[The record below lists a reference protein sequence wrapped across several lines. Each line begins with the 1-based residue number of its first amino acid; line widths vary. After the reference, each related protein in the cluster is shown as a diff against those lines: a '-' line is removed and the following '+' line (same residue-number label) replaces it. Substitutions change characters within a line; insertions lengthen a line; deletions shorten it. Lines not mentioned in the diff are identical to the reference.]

1 MSVMALAGVIGQQHL
16 YATNMQQS
24 DEDNGLEWM
33 QHCNPDAQIN
43 GTGARDGSE
52 YGAAVMFS
60 KEFLKDYN
68 GKEISAVAIAL
79 RYAWNNLTLYIRE
92 GDDISTATEIHKQSI
107 DKLGYGWNYI
117 KLDKTIRINSDK
129 GLSIE
134 YRGNSYEGCVGFDG
148 SQMAE
153 KGTFFIYKAGKY
165 TDSYYYGTVLI
176 RALVGGDPEQLANF
190 VTPSKVEGLDGEVSA
205 GSTMEAKLKM
215 QNNSFSEVSSVSIS
229 YTYNGETVTED
240 VTYDTPIKPYS
251 EFEHTLSIKADKFNG
266 EQTITIEVTKVNGQ
280 PNTSD
285 KVLEKKFIIAGG
297 LDADDLVWVE
307 HCDPKGEITGIG
319 DSKGEEFRAAARFN
333 NDILGKFIGNE
344 LSGAAIALTDRWENV
359 TLAIK
364 KGESIEKAEDVSTQV
379 IPYMSKGW
387 NYVKIGNPVE
397 IVAGENLYVEFRGK
411 CYGTIV
417 GIETVNKAEKECSYM
432 YTLGNYTDVST
443 ANLGNIM
450 IRALVNGNTER
461 LSNMVT
467 LNSVEGIPATASAN
481 TDIDVILNMQNNS
494 YDKVSEITVSY
505 IAGSDVKTENVTLEP
520 AIEPFSTFSHKI
532 TVNTGKMNREISL
545 SFSVPN
551 VNGAEN
557 EIKGL
562 ISQTM
567 TITEGED
574 YGKMEWIQYCD
585 PTVGIAGMG
594 GEDGTETGAA
604 IRFSKEFLADHVD
617 KEISAVAI
625 GLNTD
630 WKELT
635 LIVKKGD
642 DIATAA
648 DILTQE
654 IKHLGAGWNY
664 VKLEHPIKIEGDEAI
679 SIFYKAVCHGYNV
692 GLDLSSGL
700 KAEEGCSYKY
710 SKGTFTDLSKMKIGN
725 VMIRALVSGNPDNL
739 ASCVALSEINGVP
752 EYTPQNSNFET
763 EFVMNNNSFS
773 PVTDIEIAYT
783 IGEET
788 KTEMVKFDTPIEPY
802 SPFRYTM
809 PIQIGTEDVELT
821 FSIAKVNGKEN
832 IMPKTIK
839 KSVMVYEE
847 GTEGER
853 VILIEKFTGQACSI
867 CPSGEKYIQAAI
879 KGQEERVARID
890 HHYGYKEDIF
900 TIEAS
905 KKLGQF
911 FGVNGAPQCMMDR
924 TIPEDGD
931 SPIFHPAQLTG
942 TQVFQELQKPVL
954 VSLNIK
960 TTYNESTRELTVNI
974 EGTSDVDIKDKRIS
988 VVLTQSGYVAYQA
1001 YGGEDYVHNDFP
1013 IVYLTEYNGDAV
1025 TMNND
1030 KTYNMN
1036 FECTIPE
1043 SISNDNGNITVDLS
1057 KLKIVAFISSWN
1069 GKEKSEVMNAAF
1081 INFDPKISVDIT
1093 PATTPSFTVRDG
1105 KVVAGA
1111 ECQSLRVYSLN
1122 GMEVKNDRLP
1132 AGIYIVKAIC
1142 NGDTYTGKVAM
1153 R

>member
-1 MSVMALAGVIGQQHL
+1 MEGIEG
-16 YATNMQQS
+16 
-24 DEDNGLEWM
+24 
-33 QHCNPDAQIN
+33 
-43 GTGARDGSE
+43 
-52 YGAAVMFS
+52 
-60 KEFLKDYN
+60 
-68 GKEISAVAIAL
+68 EI
-79 RYAWNNLTLYIRE
+79 
-92 GDDISTATEIHKQSI
+92 
-107 DKLGYGWNYI
+107 
-117 KLDKTIRINSDK
+117 
-129 GLSIE
+129 
-134 YRGNSYEGCVGFDG
+134 
-148 SQMAE
+148 
-153 KGTFFIYKAGKY
+153 
-165 TDSYYYGTVLI
+165 
-176 RALVGGDPEQLANF
+176 PAN
-190 VTPSKVEGLDGEVSA
+190 
-205 GSTMEAKLKM
+205 STMEAKLKM
-215 QNNSFSEVSSVSIS
+215 QNNSFSEVSSISIS
-229 YTYNGETVTED
+229 YSYNGETVTED

-251 EFEHTLSIKADKFNG
+251 EFEHTFSIKADKFNG
-266 EQTITIEVTKVNGQ
+266 EQTIKFEVTKVNGQ
-280 PNTSD
+280 TNASD
-285 KVLEKKFIIAGG
+285 KVLEKKIKISGG

-307 HCDPKGEITGIG
+307 HCDPKGEMTGIG
-319 DSKGEEFRAAARFN
+319 LNGGKEFRAAARFN

-344 LSGAAIALTDRWENV
+344 LSGAAIALTGRWENV
-359 TLAIK
+359 TVAIK
-364 KGESIEKAEDVSTQV
+364 KGDAIDKAEDISTQE
-379 IPYMSKGW
+379 IPYLEKGW
-387 NYVKIGNPVE
+387 NYIKLENPVE
-397 IVAGENLYVEFRGK
+397 IIADEDIYLEFRGK
-411 CYGTIV
+411 CYETIV
-417 GIETVNKAEKECSYM
+417 GIETENKAEKECSYIC
-432 YTLGNYTDVST
+432 TLGNYTDVST

-450 IRALVNGNTER
+450 IRALVNGNTDK

-467 LNSVEGIPATASAN
+467 LDSIEGVPATATADS
-481 TDIDVILNMQNNS
+481 DIEVTMNMKNNS

-505 IAGSDVKTENVTLEP
+505 IAGSDVKTENVTFEP
-520 AIEPFSTFSHKI
+520 AIEPFSTFSHKV

-562 ISQTM
+562 ISQNM

-574 YGKMEWIQYCD
+574 YGEMEWIQYCD
-585 PTVGIAGMG
+585 PTVGIGGMG
-594 GEDGTETGAA
+594 GEEGKESGAA
-604 IRFSKEFLADHVD
+604 IRFSKEFLADHID

-625 GLNTD
+625 GLYSD
-630 WKELT
+630 WEELT

-642 DIATAA
+642 DIATAT
-648 DILTQE
+648 DIMTQE
-654 IKHLGAGWNY
+654 IKRLGAGWNY
-664 VKLEHPIKIEGDEAI
+664 VKLAHPIKIEGDESI
-679 SIFYKAVCHGYNV
+679 SILYKAICRKYFV
-692 GLDLSSGL
+692 GIDMSSGI
-700 KAEEGCSYKY
+700 KAEEGCSYRY
-710 SKGTFTDLSKMKIGN
+710 SKGTFTDLSKFNTGN
-725 VMIRALVSGNPDNL
+725 VMMRALVSGNPDNL
-739 ASCVALSEINGVP
+739 ASCVALSEVNGIP
-752 EYTPQNSNFET
+752 EYTPENSNLEA
-763 EFVMNNNSFS
+763 EFMMNNNSFS

-788 KTEMVKFDTPIEPY
+788 KTEIVKFDTPIEPY

-911 FGVNGAPQCMMDR
+911 FGVNGAPQCMMNR

-960 TTYNESTRELTVNI
+960 TTYNESTRELTVNV

-1001 YGGEDYVHNDFP
+1001 NGGEDYVHNDFP

-1036 FECTIPE
+1036 FECIIPE

-1105 KVVAGA
+1105 RVVAEA

-1122 GMEVKNDRLP
+1122 GMEVENDRLP
-1132 AGIYIVKAIC
+1132 EGIYIVKAIC
-1142 NGDTYTGKVAM
+1142 NGDTYTGKMAV